1 MGTLSEMALGLKW
14 GKPVFVMHG
23 DVALPGAVQAADVN
37 DMLVKVLDCLLV
49 EAVWRCFGV
58 GAQDTGYSPPRMSP
72 ASLLLYFAAGST
84 RCPVH
89 SGRCCCAARS
99 TSALNAHTVGVS
111 APRTAALHNAVM
123 PYMPTFVAPARF
135 TDAAAA
141 LDQVKAIYQG
151 GIAHLRESMLRFVA
165 GEALPGRVRAC
176 YPFVRVHTHTVSRH
190 TPPANAG
197 LSYGFVAG
205 PGRYETTLTRPDLF
219 SRYYLDQFRL
229 LLENHQV
236 EIEVGTSTQ
245 PIPIHFSFAENDH
258 IEGTM
263 SEDRRALMRD
273 VFDLPD
279 LGVMDDGIANG
290 TYEARDGEAQPL
302 SLFTAARVDYSLHRL
317 RHYTGTAP
325 EWFQNFVLFTNYQF
339 YIDEFVRLG
348 HEAMADE
355 NSEYIAFIE
364 PGNVITR
371 RRGLAA
377 NGSDTF
383 AHLFDGSQGT
393 APPRLPQM
401 PAYHL
406 VREDYSGITMTNI
419 GVGPA
424 NAKTITDHIAVLR
437 PHAWMMLGHCA
448 GLRNTQQLGDY
459 VLAHAYVR
467 EDHVL
472 DEELPLWVPIPALS
486 EIQLALEKAVADITR
501 YEGPDLKKIM
511 RTGTVASTDN
521 RNWELLPGNQPQRR
535 FSQSRAVAL
544 DMESATIA
552 ANGFRFRVPYGT
564 LLCVSDKPL
573 HGEIKLPG
581 MANHFYRERVEQH
594 LRIGMRAIDILR
606 EEGSTRLHSRKL
618 RSFAEVAFQ

>member
-1 MGTLSEMALGLKW
+1 
-14 GKPVFVMHG
+14 
-23 DVALPGAVQAADVN
+23 
-37 DMLVKVLDCLLV
+37 
-49 EAVWRCFGV
+49 
-58 GAQDTGYSPPRMSP
+58 
-72 ASLLLYFAAGST
+72 
-84 RCPVH
+84 
-89 SGRCCCAARS
+89 
-99 TSALNAHTVGVS
+99 
-111 APRTAALHNAVM
+111 M
-123 PYMPTFVAPARF
+123 PDFIAPARF
-135 TDAAAA
+135 TDADAA
-141 LDQVKAIYQG
+141 LAQVQRIYRV
-151 GIAHLRESMLRFVA
+151 ALDHLRDAMLRFVA
-165 GEALPGRVRAC
+165 GEAMPGRMRAC

-219 SRYYLDQFRL
+219 AHYYQRQFRL

-236 EIEVGTSTQ
+236 ELEIGTSTQ

-258 IEGTM
+258 IEGAM
-263 SEDRRALMRD
+263 SAERRALMRD

-279 LGVMDDGIANG
+279 LGAMDDGIANG
-290 TYEARDGEAQPL
+290 THEAKAGEAQPL
-302 SLFTAARVDYSLHRL
+302 SLFTGARVDYSLHRL
-317 RHYTGTAP
+317 RHYTGTMP

-348 HEAMADE
+348 REAMADE
-355 NSEYIAFIE
+355 HSEFVAFVE
-364 PGNVITR
+364 PGNVVTR

-377 NGSDTF
+377 GNAGDYST
-383 AHLFDGSQGT
+383 LLDGTQGT
-393 APPRLPQM
+393 PPPRLPQM
-401 PAYHL
+401 PGYHL
-406 VREDYSGITMTNI
+406 VREDHSGITMVNI

-448 GLRNTQQLGDY
+448 GLRQGQQLGDY

-486 EIQLALEKAVADITR
+486 EIQLALEQAVADITGCQ
-501 YEGPDLKKIM
+501 GPDLKSIM

-521 RNWELLPGNQPQRR
+521 RNWELLPANQPQRR
-535 FSQSRAVAL
+535 FSQSRAIAL

-581 MANHFYRERVEQH
+581 MADHFYRQRVEQH
-594 LRIGMRAIDILR
+594 LRIGMAAIDILR
-606 EEGSTRLHSRKL
+606 REGSSRLHSRKL